1 MKNNFKKQLALRGSK
16 FLNVAIISAL
26 ICACW
31 ELYYIP
37 RFKLDSQFP
46 ITVAIGLTYAII
58 FVLLCRV
65 YGVFE
70 VGALRITQ
78 LIYSQSLSLLLVDLL
93 FYIIMTVASLETLN
107 PVPLICTVI
116 IQLLWTV
123 LWSIMVNKLYFVIS
137 PPRKTAIIYHHKSEL
152 RKLEEIKHFSAK
164 FHVIK
169 HIRETNDVSAI
180 INELDGVEVIFV
192 TRLDLPTRD
201 ALLKY
206 CVGHSIQCYIMPRVG
221 DVLLG
226 GADNMHTFSI
236 PFMRVQR
243 SSPKIEYL
251 FVKRAF
257 DIFAS
262 LLAIILTSPIMLV
275 TALAIKLYD
284 RGPVFYKQVRLTRG
298 HKRFNVLKFRSMR
311 TDAEKDGVARLS
323 TEHDDRITPVGKII
337 RKVRIDELPQL
348 FNILAGDMTI
358 VGPRPER
365 PEIAEQY
372 EKDIPSFGLRLQVKA
387 GLTGYAQVYGRYNT
401 EPYDK
406 LKMDL
411 MYINNM
417 SMWEDLH
424 LMFATIKILFMAES
438 TEGIAD
444 GQLTATYFEEEP
456 EQEEQEK
463 ENQNV

>member
-1 MKNNFKKQLALRGSK
+1 MEKRIRKQLALRGAK
-16 FLNVAIISAL
+16 FLNVVMVSVFVCL
-26 ICACW
+26 CW
-31 ELYYIP
+31 QFYYIE
-37 RFKLDSQFP
+37 RLSLESKLP
-46 ITVAIGLTYAII
+46 ITLAIGLTYAII

-70 VGALRITQ
+70 VGSLRISQ
-78 LIYSQSLSLLLVDLL
+78 LIYSQSLSILLVDIL
-93 FYIIMTVASLETLN
+93 FYIIMTVASLDSLTPI
-107 PVPLICTVI
+107 PVLCMLSS
-116 IQLLWTV
+116 QLLWTV
-123 LWSIMVNKLYFVIS
+123 LWSFGINKLYYVIS
-137 PPRKTAIIYHHKSEL
+137 PPRNTAIIYHHKSEL
-152 RKLEEIKHFSAK
+152 RKLEEIKHFSSK
-164 FHVIK
+164 FHVTK
-169 HIRETNDVSAI
+169 HIRETNDVSSI
-180 INELDGVEVIFV
+180 INDLDGIEVIFV

-201 ALLKY
+201 SLLKY
-206 CVGHSIQCYIMPRVG
+206 CVGHGIQCYVLPRVG

-226 GADNMHTFSI
+226 GADNMHTFSV

-243 SSPKIEYL
+243 SSPKVEYL

-262 LLAIILTSPIMLV
+262 LFAIILTSPVMLV
-275 TALAIKLYD
+275 TALAIKLHD
-284 RGPVFYKQVRLTRG
+284 RGPVFYRQVRLTRG
-298 HKRFNVLKFRSMR
+298 GKHFNVLKFRNMR

-323 TEHDDRITPVGKII
+323 TENDDRITPVGKII
-337 RKVRIDELPQL
+337 RKFRIDELPQL

-387 GLTGYAQVYGRYNT
+387 GLTGYAQVYGKYNT

-424 LMFATIKILFMAES
+424 LMFATIKILFMKES
-438 TEGIAD
+438 TEGIAE
-444 GQLTATYFEEEP
+444 GQVTATYIEEEP
-456 EQEEQEK
+456 ANEEQESEK
-463 ENQNV
+463 QNV